1 MTPAAKNGIN
11 RRLPTPNPST
21 ESGLRAAQIRV
32 FWLLWGAYASYYLC
46 RVNFAVAQPAILNEF
61 PEWTSAQIGTIPS
74 TYAAVYAIGQIVNGT
89 LGQRYGARRMMTVA
103 LLGAAATNF
112 LFAFATSFQ
121 VMRLLWAV
129 NGWVQSA
136 GWSLMVHTI
145 SNWNTSERRGFLIG
159 RLSTCYTVGNV
170 LSWVLAGYL
179 TDAFGWRS
187 AFLVPSLFLLPMAA
201 VFYLVLR
208 DSPVEAGFAPVRD
221 DVEHEPTQAS
231 DAKVKSATS
240 DTDWGSTWSILR
252 ITLSN
257 RILWILAIGFFVMN
271 AVRYS
276 FMNWT
281 VQYMADFH
289 SRSIKNSALTAI
301 MVPLVGSLGAIAAG
315 WASDTLFGKRRAPV
329 CVIMMAGLS
338 VVCVG
343 MTFVPQGEWVWAG
356 VLLGCAGFMIYGPDM
371 LMSGAATVDLS
382 HPKAASMA
390 TGLTMC
396 LGALGAI
403 FSGAGIGYLKDLA
416 HGDWN
421 LVFWVLAAMPL
432 IPSLLMI
439 SIWNARPKSAK

>member
-1 MTPAAKNGIN
+1 MSNATPEAN
-11 RRLPTPNPST
+11 
-21 ESGLRAAQIRV
+21 LRSAQFRV

-46 RVNFAVAQPAILNEF
+46 RVNFAVAQPAILKEF
-61 PEWTSAQIGTIPS
+61 PGWTSAQIGSIPS

-89 LGQRYGARRMMTVA
+89 LGQRYGARRMMTGA
-103 LLGAAATNF
+103 LFFAAATNF
-112 LFAFATSFQ
+112 LFSFTSSFN
-121 VMRLLWAV
+121 VMRLLWAI

-170 LSWVLAGYL
+170 LSWVLAGFL
-179 TDAFGWRS
+179 VDSLGWRS
-187 AFLVPSLFLLPMAA
+187 AFLVPSLFLIPMAI
-201 VFYLVLR
+201 VFYVFLR

-221 DVEHEPTQAS
+221 DVDHHEPAKS
-231 DAKVKSATS
+231 GDAKASPAAGGS
-240 DTDWGSTWSILR
+240 DWGSTWHILR

-301 MVPLVGSLGAIAAG
+301 MVPLVGSLGALCAG
-315 WASDTLFGKRRAPV
+315 WASDSLFGKRRAPV

-338 VVCVG
+338 VVCAA
-343 MTFVPQGEWVWAG
+343 MTLIPKGHWVEASI
-356 VLLGCAGFMIYGPDM
+356 LLGLAGFMIYGPDM

-382 HPKAASMA
+382 HPKAASIA

-403 FSGAGIGYLKDLA
+403 FSGAGVGYLKDLA
-416 HGDWN
+416 QGNWS
-421 LVFWVLAAMPL
+421 LVFWVLAAMP
-432 IPSLLMI
+432 IVPAALMI
-439 SIWNARPKSAK
+439 SIWNARPKGAK